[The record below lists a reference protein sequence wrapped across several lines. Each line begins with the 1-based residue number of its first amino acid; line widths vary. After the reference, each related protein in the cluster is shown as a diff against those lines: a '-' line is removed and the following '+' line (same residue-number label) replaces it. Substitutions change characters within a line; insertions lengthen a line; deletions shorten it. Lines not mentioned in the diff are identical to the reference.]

1 MTTLT
6 NTARQ
11 AAHDNLELR
20 VKAAEARLD
29 NLKARAE
36 IAKDKVEIKA
46 LADLAPQGS
55 VLRQL
60 INQAKRSEEDY
71 WQGAKADLESGIA
84 DLEQS
89 LKEIEARAKE
99 D

>member
-6 NTARQ
+6 SAARQ
-11 AAHDNLELR
+11 VAHDNLELR
-20 VKAAEARLD
+20 VKAAEARLA

-36 IAKDKVEIKA
+36 IAKDKLEIKA
-46 LADLAPQGS
+46 LADLAPRGS

-60 INQAKRSEEDY
+60 LGQMKRSKEDY
-71 WQGAKADLESGIA
+71 FQSAKTDLESGIA